1 MTRPPRPP
9 RPPRS
14 NSARPTTARRE
25 PATYTA
31 AGRYLYERLGDQRFQ
46 QLCSAL
52 LAHVF
57 PGATCFPVGQ
67 ADGGRDGR
75 RRVRPVSGTTSQLI
89 YQVKSTTREVRNPVT
104 WLDAAVKTERDNI
117 TRLVCDGAS
126 GYYLLT
132 NVAGTGMRDRGTM
145 DRLDE
150 RLQHHSRHF
159 GIPIDCWWRAD
170 IDARVDA
177 APREITWAYAEML
190 AGHDAIRY
198 LLHAERGEGRAAEL
212 RELVLKVVATQWQED
227 AKVKFT
233 EVELDSYE
241 LADLF
246 VDVEAH
252 RRASPRAAPQSG
264 LALRPRGGAR
274 GEAGEP
280 EALGGAAAYLL
291 AAAQPLTLV
300 RGEPG
305 QGKSTLGQYICQV
318 HRAEFLHPQDHVG
331 SAPERGTTSTRLPL
345 RVDLR
350 DYARWLDGGDP
361 FGDPDADEQPTRRP
375 RRRPVPSTVEAFLA
389 VLLTA
394 RSGGRTAGVPDVQDI
409 LARFPAL
416 VVLDG
421 LDEVARDDARARVV
435 REIDQFVA
443 RLATDTAAHPQVVVT
458 TRPNA
463 SGLPEPTPD
472 SFETI
477 ALARLGPALRTSYLR
492 KWADVRGIQGRARRE
507 LQRTFDQR
515 SSEPHI
521 AQLADNPMQLT
532 ILLYLMQ
539 RRGVSVPTART
550 ELYTSYMQTF
560 LDREAG
566 KTAAVQRHRA
576 DLEEVTAFLGWHL
589 QNHAETARDT
599 GRMTTAAIKSA
610 INTYLYETGKDTLL
624 VEDLFT
630 AVTDRVWALTSKIS
644 GTFEFDVQP
653 VREYFA
659 AAYLY
664 RFARTTTAELP
675 RSQLLRELIS
685 RPYWLNTARFY
696 AGFANPNEIAGLVE
710 GLEDALDAPARYARQ
725 IRTAA
730 WTLLGDGVFAAR
742 PRTQQ
747 RVTELLI
754 DDLSTRL
761 INDALDRG
769 EIQPLP
775 PDRGAL
781 PLVESLTR
789 RVQDHPDATLSP
801 DRAQL
806 AARHD
811 PDGVR
816 HWCQTHLQTAA
827 GTPSEPAWLR
837 LAAAVAAGH
846 TLPTAVT
853 AALHL
858 DHPDSPTAALAA
870 GIDPEPG
877 SQVEQT
883 MIRAVLDGRCSDTV
897 PAGSGTA
904 ADLLRLL
911 APQHLLR
918 LTAGDEPVYAPAV
931 QHQDT
936 PLTGTQR
943 RTAVRHLTPTDPPY
957 ARIADATRFRR
968 GQTDTTSPWGNTAR
982 ELAQLHGRCWLA
994 ADIAVIGAASPQ
1006 RYRSGGD
1013 ITTSSDVLGPTV
1025 DYGRLLQEVR
1035 RHRSTPTWWTDA
1047 FDDHPDPLSRATW
1060 ALALLAVAAPAVLT
1074 DCLPLLDNVVTTLP
1088 PADRDAL
1095 AASSSRIGA
1104 WRHGRRLPSTVLA
1117 GIGSLS
1123 PLTAL
1128 LLTHHVADH
1137 ARLDPLPELAESLLA
1152 PMAEHGPAGWPAH
1165 RAITARLA
1173 SGQTPQ
1179 IVHALLSCGPGAAIE
1194 TSDVNSGMPLPLA
1207 ENILA
1212 SPARYP
1218 LGWLLAAD
1226 TQSTQRHP
1234 QEPITETARRH
1245 GWFDS

>member
-1 MTRPPRPP
+1 MATRT
-9 RPPRS
+9 
-14 NSARPTTARRE
+14 ATGQPTVGNA
-25 PATYTA
+25 A

-46 QLCSAL
+46 QLCNAL
-52 LAHVF
+52 LAHAF
-57 PGATCFPVGQ
+57 PDLTCFPVGQ
-67 ADGGRDGR
+67 ADGGRDAR
-75 RRVRPVSGTTSQLI
+75 RRLGTASGQLI
-89 YQVKSTTREVRNPVT
+89 YQVKSTTRALGNPVT
-104 WLDAAVKTERDNI
+104 WLDAAIKHEYESI
-117 TRLVCDGAS
+117 TRLVADGAS

-132 NVAGTGMRDRGTM
+132 NVAGTGMRDRGSM

-159 GIPIDCWWRAD
+159 GIPMDCWWRAD

-177 APREITWAYAEML
+177 APRELTWAYADML

-198 LLHAERGEGRAAEL
+198 LLDAERGEGRAAEL

-233 EVELDSYE
+233 QVDLDSYE

-252 RRASPRAAPQSG
+252 RRASPRATPPSG
-264 LALRPRGGAR
+264 LPLRPRRGALS
-274 GEAGEP
+274 EASEP

-291 AAAQPLTLV
+291 AAAQPLTVV

-305 QGKSTLGQYICQV
+305 QGKSTLGQYICQI
-318 HRAEFLHPQDHVG
+318 HRAEFLHRQDRAG
-331 SAPERGTTSTRLPL
+331 GADPEPGTMSTRLPL

-361 FGDPDADEQPTRRP
+361 FGESDPDEQPVRRA
-375 RRRPVPSTVEAFLA
+375 RRRPGPATVEAFLA

-394 RSGGRTAGVPDVQDI
+394 RSGGRAATVADVQDI

-421 LDEVARDDARARVV
+421 LDEVARDAARTHVV

-443 RLATDTAAHPQVVVT
+443 RLGTDTTVHPQVVVT

-477 ALARLGPALRTSYLR
+477 SLARLGPALRTSYLR
-492 KWADVRGIQGRARRE
+492 KWADVRGIRGRERRE

-560 LDREAG
+560 LDREAS
-566 KTAAVQRHRA
+566 KTGAVQRHRA

-589 QNHAETARDT
+589 QSHAETARDS

-610 INTYLYETGKDTLL
+610 INTYLYEAGKDTSL

-664 RFARTTTAELP
+664 RFAHTTTAELS
-675 RSQLLRELIS
+675 RSRLLRELIS

-710 GLEDALDAPARYARQ
+710 GLEDALDVPALYARQ

-754 DDLSTRL
+754 DDLSIRL
-761 INDALDRG
+761 INDAVVRG

-775 PDRGAL
+775 ADRGAL
-781 PLVESLTR
+781 PLVECLTR
-789 RVQDHPDATLSP
+789 RAQDDPDATLSP

-811 PDGVR
+811 PDAVR
-816 HWCQTHLQTAA
+816 QWCQTHLQTAA

-837 LAAAVAAGH
+837 VAAAVQAGRK
-846 TLPTAVT
+846 LPTAAT

-858 DHPDSPTAALAA
+858 DHPDSPAAALAA
-870 GIDPEPG
+870 GIDAEPG
-877 SQVEQT
+877 SQVEQS

-897 PAGSGTA
+897 PVGSGTA

-911 APQHLLR
+911 APRHLLR
-918 LTAGDEPVYAPAV
+918 LVAGDEPVYALPV
-931 QHQDT
+931 QHQD
-936 PLTGTQR
+936 PPFTGAQR
-943 RTAVRHLTPTDPPY
+943 RAAVLRLKTTDPQY
-957 ARIADATRFRR
+957 ARIADAIRFRR
-968 GQTDTTSPWGNTAR
+968 GQAGTTSPWGNTAR

-994 ADIAVIGAASPQ
+994 AEIAVIGAASPQ
-1006 RYRSGGD
+1006 RYRGGGD
-1013 ITTSSDVLGPTV
+1013 ITTESDVLGPAV

-1047 FDDHPDPLSRATW
+1047 FEDNPDPLSRATW
-1060 ALALLAVAAPAVLT
+1060 ALALLAVAGPVVVT
-1074 DCLPLLDNVVTTLP
+1074 NCLPLLDDVVTTLP
-1088 PADRDAL
+1088 VADRDAL

-1104 WRHGRRLPSTVLA
+1104 WRHGRRLPSTVLT

-1137 ARLDPLPELAESLLA
+1137 AKLDPLPELADGQLA
-1152 PMAEHGPAGWPAH
+1152 LMAEHSPAGWPAH
-1165 RAITARLA
+1165 RTITARLV
-1173 SGQTPQ
+1173 SGQNPQ
-1179 IVHALLSCGPGAAIE
+1179 VVRALLSCGPGAVID

-1207 ENILA
+1207 EDILA
-1212 SPARYP
+1212 APARYP

-1234 QEPITETARRH
+1234 KEPITETARQQ
-1245 GWFDS
+1245 GWFDI

>member
-1 MTRPPRPP
+1 MATRTATGPPTV
-9 RPPRS
+9 S
-14 NSARPTTARRE
+14 SA
-25 PATYTA
+25 A

-46 QLCSAL
+46 QLCNAL
-52 LAHVF
+52 LAHAF
-57 PGATCFPVGQ
+57 PDVTCFPVGQ
-67 ADGGRDGR
+67 ADGGRDAR
-75 RRVRPVSGTTSQLI
+75 RRLGAASGQLI
-89 YQVKSTTREVRNPVT
+89 YQVKSTTKAIRNPVT
-104 WLDAAVKTERDNI
+104 WLDAAIKHEYDNI
-117 TRLVCDGAS
+117 TRLVADGAR

-132 NVAGTGMRDRGTM
+132 NVAGTGMGDRGSM

-159 GIPIDCWWRAD
+159 GIPMDCWWRAD

-198 LLHAERGEGRAAEL
+198 LLDAERGEGRAAEL

-233 EVELDSYE
+233 QVDLDSYE

-252 RRASPRAAPQSG
+252 RRASPRVAPQSG
-264 LALRPRGGAR
+264 SSPRPRRGAR
-274 GEAGEP
+274 SEASDP

-291 AAAQPLTLV
+291 AAAQPLTVV

-305 QGKSTLGQYICQV
+305 QGKSTLGQYICQI
-318 HRAEFLHPQDHVG
+318 HRAELLHSQDQAG
-331 SAPERGTTSTRLPL
+331 GAQPEPGTTSTRLPL

-361 FGDPDADEQPTRRP
+361 FGDPDADEQPARRP

-394 RSGGRTAGVPDVQDI
+394 RSGGRTASVADVQDI

-421 LDEVARDDARARVV
+421 LDEVARDAARARVV
-435 REIDQFVA
+435 LEIDQFVA
-443 RLATDTAAHPQVVVT
+443 RLATDTAVHPQVVVT

-477 ALARLGPALRTSYLR
+477 SLARLGPALRTSYLR
-492 KWADVRGIQGRARRE
+492 KWADVRGIRGRARRE

-560 LDREAG
+560 LDREAS

-589 QNHAETARDT
+589 QSHAETARDS

-610 INTYLYETGKDTLL
+610 INTYLYETGKDTSL

-675 RSQLLRELIS
+675 RSRLLRELIS

-710 GLEDALDAPARYARQ
+710 GLEDALDVPALYARQ

-754 DDLSTRL
+754 DDLSIRL
-761 INDALDRG
+761 INDAVGRG
-769 EIQPLP
+769 EIQLLP
-775 PDRGAL
+775 ADRGAL
-781 PLVESLTR
+781 PLVACLTR
-789 RVQDHPDATLSP
+789 RVQDDPDATLST

-811 PDGVR
+811 PDAVR
-816 HWCQTHLQTAA
+816 GWCQTHLQTTA
-827 GTPSEPAWLR
+827 GTTSEPAWLR
-837 LAAAVAAGH
+837 VAAAVQAGR
-846 TLPTAVT
+846 TLPTAAT

-858 DHPDSPTAALAA
+858 DHPDSPAAALAA

-877 SQVEQT
+877 SVVEQS
-883 MIRAVLDGRCSDTV
+883 MMRAVLDGRCSDTV
-897 PAGSGTA
+897 PVGSGTA

-918 LTAGDEPVYAPAV
+918 LAAGDEPVYALTV
-931 QHQDT
+931 QHQDS
-936 PLTGTQR
+936 PLTPAQR
-943 RTAVRHLTPTDPPY
+943 RAAVRRLDTTDSQY

-968 GQTDTTSPWGNTAR
+968 GQADTTSPWGNTAR
-982 ELAQLHGRCWLA
+982 ELTQLHGRCWLA
-994 ADIAVIGAASPQ
+994 VDIAVIGAASPQ

-1013 ITTSSDVLGPTV
+1013 ITTGSDVLGPAV

-1035 RHRSTPTWWTDA
+1035 RHRSTPTWWINS
-1047 FDDHPDPLSRATW
+1047 FDDHPDALSRATW
-1060 ALALLAVAAPAVLT
+1060 ALALLAVAGPSVVA
-1074 DCLPLLDNVVTTLP
+1074 DHLPLLDDVVTTLP

-1095 AASSSRIGA
+1095 MASSSRIGA

-1123 PLTAL
+1123 PLAAL
-1128 LLTHHVADH
+1128 LVTHHVADH
-1137 ARLDPLPELAESLLA
+1137 ARLDPMPELAEDLLA

-1165 RAITARLA
+1165 RAITARLT

-1179 IVHALLSCGPGAAIE
+1179 IVHALMSCGPGATID
-1194 TSDVNSGMPLPLA
+1194 TIDVNSGMPIPLA

-1234 QEPITETARRH
+1234 KEPITETARQQ
-1245 GWFDS
+1245 GWFDNR